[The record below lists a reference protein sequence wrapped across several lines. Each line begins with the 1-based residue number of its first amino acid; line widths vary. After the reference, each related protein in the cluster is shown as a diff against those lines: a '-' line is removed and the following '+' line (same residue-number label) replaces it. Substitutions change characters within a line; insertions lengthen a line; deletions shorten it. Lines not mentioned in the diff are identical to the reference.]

1 MPITHEQAQKLIQ
14 LNLDQT
20 LSREESATLIAHL
33 SSCRQCAAYASEI
46 KEVTNLLSPLMKR
59 RGNVQPAPLSVRTL
73 IEKSEKLQLRSI
85 LAMRTAAA
93 SLVVMALFFS
103 AWQFLLS
110 VPSPS
115 SRMSSAIPPA
125 PTPSNPTTQTVST
138 ELTHEGCAVLLY
150 TVQEQDTL
158 ASIAE
163 QFSVS
168 EQTILEVNRLE
179 AEAVRAS
186 MELMIPICHFTP
198 TGTFHAATFTTTL
211 TPVLNFKTSTPGG

>member
-1 MPITHEQAQKLIQ
+1 MPITHEQARNLIQ

-46 KEVTNLLSPLMKR
+46 KEVTNLLARLMKR
-59 RGNVQPAPLSVRTL
+59 QWNVQPVPLSARTL
-73 IEKSEKLQLRSI
+73 IEKSEKLQSKSI
-85 LAMRTAAA
+85 SAMRTAAA

-103 AWQFLLS
+103 AWQFVIS

-115 SRMSSAIPPA
+115 SQLSSAIPPA
-125 PTPSNPTTQTVST
+125 PTPSNPTIQTVST
-138 ELTHEGCAVLLY
+138 DLTREDCAIQSY

-158 ASIAE
+158 ASIAK

-168 EQTILEVNRLE
+168 EQTILEVNLLE
-179 AEAVRAS
+179 AESVRPA
-186 MELMIPICHFTP
+186 MELIIPVCHFTP
-198 TGTFHAATFTTTL
+198 TGTFHAVTFTTTL